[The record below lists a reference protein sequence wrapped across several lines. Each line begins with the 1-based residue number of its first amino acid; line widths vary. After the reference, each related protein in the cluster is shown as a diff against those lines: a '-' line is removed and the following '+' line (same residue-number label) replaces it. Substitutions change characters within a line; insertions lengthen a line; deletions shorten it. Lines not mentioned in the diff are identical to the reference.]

1 MSAPTALY
9 TVGGGEVMPRGDGV
23 RLTLP
28 SLDGRRYADAQVD
41 DYRGEG
47 ELRWR
52 PPLRL
57 TLRARFSHDAANLRG
72 TAGFGFWNDPF
83 GMTGRWR
90 LRLPQTVWFFFA
102 APPSDL
108 RLTTHAPG
116 YGWKAATLDA
126 GRWQARLL
134 VPLAIPTM
142 VAAWWPWLHR
152 RVWPWVARRLA
163 IDEAMISYAM
173 DEWHEYA
180 LTWHTHSVHCTVDD
194 VTVLWTAAAP
204 RGPLGL
210 VIWIDNQYMV
220 VTPQGR
226 FGAGTAA
233 TGAQWLEIA
242 DLQITPL

>member
-134 VPLAIPTM
+134 VPLAITSTKGWM
-142 VAAWWPWLHR
+142 KRLGRRWKLLHR
-152 RVWPWVARRLA
+152 AVYAAGALAAIHYLWVAKVPFGEPTLYAALFTLVLAARIPPVREALSRLRA
-163 IDEAMISYAM
+163 RVGAE
-173 DEWHEYA
+173 
-180 LTWHTHSVHCTVDD
+180 
-194 VTVLWTAAAP
+194 P
-204 RGPLGL
+204 QRGTLRY
-210 VIWIDNQYMV
+210 V
-220 VTPQGR
+220 PQGR
-226 FGAGTAA
+226 RRR
-233 TGAQWLEIA
+233 TG
-242 DLQITPL
+242 